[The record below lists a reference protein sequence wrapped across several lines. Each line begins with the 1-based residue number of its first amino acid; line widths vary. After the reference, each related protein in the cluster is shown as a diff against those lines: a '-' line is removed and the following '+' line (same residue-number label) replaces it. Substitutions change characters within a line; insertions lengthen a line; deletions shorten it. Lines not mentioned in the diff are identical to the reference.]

1 MAMPSKPSLR
11 GYTVTRNQGA
21 ERMLRK
27 SSALL
32 LAISMIATPP
42 VYGQASRKHDRVAPS
57 SDAQVQS
64 KRRALSSEDVDAFLW
79 VEQQLFEK
87 FAKQGSDMLV
97 AKARTEIA
105 TARAF
110 QIEPSNWAKRDMGIF
125 LETNEQW
132 EAERSDVEKRL
143 AAASRRRSEEE
154 DNVRTRLGS
163 KADPLKTASLYWFK
177 TARDFQPDDIYYP
190 LAVARDAERKIERE
204 REALYKKYHKETPE
218 ERLGGAIAILLVM
231 GMLTRAGGSV
241 GRGAGARA
249 ALGHLGRAR
258 AALAVTETQA
268 ASTAIM
274 NARSILIASKD
285 SAAALASVERAR
297 IALNA
302 GKFDGAAAAVA
313 DARAALSTQP
323 HVNPA
328 VALALAGADKS
339 IATLAATEAEDAEIG
354 VKERS
359 KIERFEHAAS
369 HDQEVRRLLAADL
382 KLAFEYVGRYRAMVA
397 KRTHVPRATAH

>member
-1 MAMPSKPSLR
+1 
-11 GYTVTRNQGA
+11 
-21 ERMLRK
+21 MLRK

-42 VYGQASRKHDRVAPS
+42 VYGQAGRKHDRVAAPS
-57 SDAQVQS
+57 DDQAQS

-87 FAKQGSDMLV
+87 FAKHGSDVLV

-110 QIEPSNWAKRDMGIF
+110 QIEPSNGAKRDMGIF
-125 LETNEQW
+125 VETNNKW

-154 DNVRTRLGS
+154 NNLRTRHGNKS
-163 KADPLKTASLYWFK
+163 DPGKVANLYWFK
-177 TARDFQPDDIYYP
+177 TARDYQPDDIYYP
-190 LAVARDAERKIERE
+190 LAVARDAERKVERE

-231 GMLTRAGGSV
+231 GMLARAGGSV
-241 GRGAGARA
+241 GRGAAARA
-249 ALGHLGRAR
+249 ALGKLGRAE
-258 AALAVTETQA
+258 AALAVTETKA
-268 ASTAIM
+268 ASTAIRS
-274 NARSILIASKD
+274 ARSILIASED

-302 GKFDGAAAAVA
+302 GKFDRAAAAVA
-313 DARAALSTQP
+313 DARAALSTQL

-328 VALALAGADKS
+328 LALALAGADKS
-339 IATLAATEAEDAEIG
+339 LASLAATEAEDAAIG
-354 VKERS
+354 VKERAR
-359 KIERFEHAAS
+359 IERFEYAAS
-369 HDQEVRRLLAADL
+369 HDEEVRRLLAADL
-382 KLAFEYVGRYRAMVA
+382 KLALEYVGRYRAMVA
-397 KRTHVPRATAH
+397 KGTQPPSAVGTSRH

>member
-1 MAMPSKPSLR
+1 
-11 GYTVTRNQGA
+11 
-21 ERMLRK
+21 MLRK
-27 SSALL
+27 STALL

-42 VYGQASRKHDRVAPS
+42 LYGQADRKHDRVAAPS
-57 SDAQVQS
+57 DDQVQS
-64 KRRALSSEDVDAFLW
+64 KRRALSSEDVEAFLW
-79 VEQQLFEK
+79 VEEQLFEK
-87 FAKQGSDMLV
+87 FAKHGADMLV

-125 LETNEQW
+125 LETNEKW

-177 TARDFQPDDIYYP
+177 TARDFQPDDPYYP
-190 LAVARDAERKIERE
+190 LAVARDAERKIQRE

-218 ERLGGAIAILLVM
+218 ERLGGAIAILLAM
-231 GMLTRAGGSV
+231 GMLARAGGSV
-241 GRGAGARA
+241 GRGAAARA
-249 ALGHLGRAR
+249 ALGNLGRAR

-268 ASTAIM
+268 ASKAIM

-313 DARAALSTQP
+313 DARAALSTQL

-339 IATLAATEAEDAEIG
+339 IATLAATEAEDAEIA

-369 HDQEVRRLLAADL
+369 HDQEVRQLLAADL
-382 KLAFEYVGRYRAMVA
+382 KLAFEYIGHYRAM
-397 KRTHVPRATAH
+397 VPRATAH